1 MTPLEAH
8 HGVINQSVDLARHE
22 LGIIRNGIGQA
33 NNVGVDPPASTLGQQ
48 VVAKQVGKPGRG
60 SFPETAFIDEE
71 VRPVG
76 QFRRVAHTDP
86 CGNGNVRIERIQVE
100 VMSEID
106 KLFQAQPFLRRQ
118 GLAPPKRLKKLAH
131 FGMAIGCASLVL
143 VPYRMVAIASSLTI
157 P

>member
-22 LGIIRNGIGQA
+22 LGITRNGIGQA

-86 CGNGNVRIERIQVE
+86 RGNGNVRIERIQVE

-106 KLFQAQPFLRRQ
+106 KRFQAQPFLRRQ